1 MVVNPPDDA
10 DLIGRALSW
19 RVGPWPNLEHD
30 APDLAATLGAL
41 GEGISDGLLGV
52 GASDW
57 DEQAQVEHWTHLWRT
72 FDVLGSDLER
82 MATDNDWPGQ
92 W

>member
-41 GEGISDGLLGV
+41 GEGISDGLLGL
-52 GASDW
+52 GTTDW

-72 FDVLGSDLER
+72 FDGLGSDLER
-82 MATDNDWPGQ
+82 MATDDDWPGR